1 LRKLKQAIGINAP
14 KKAVWDVMADFG
26 SAADWAPGMRRSA
39 LFGKA
44 TTGVGMQ
51 RIMQHAWGFIIEEI
65 ITHWTEGEEYSFNL
79 SRAPFPMRDVKE
91 KWVLGEN
98 GSQTSLDI
106 TVSYDMRLGLIG
118 ALLDTVLVRFVV
130 AREMRLGIYGLKH
143 HVERLSAKSLPDTGL
158 GSAVPEQPTN

>member
-44 TTGVGMQ
+44 TTGVGMH
-51 RIMQHAWGFIIEEI
+51 RIMQHAWGFVIEEI
-65 ITHWTEGEEYSFNL
+65 ITHWTEGEEYSFDL
-79 SRAPFPMRDVKE
+79 ARAPFPMRDVRE
-91 KWVLGEN
+91 KWVLSED

-106 TVSYDMRLGLIG
+106 TVSYGMRLGLIG
-118 ALLDTVLVRFVV
+118 ALLDNVLVRFVV

-143 HVERLSAKSLPDTGL
+143 HVEKLSAESLPDTDL
-158 GSAVPEQPTN
+158 DSAIPERSTN

>member
-1 LRKLKQAIGINAP
+1 
-14 KKAVWDVMADFG
+14 MADFG

-65 ITHWTEGEEYSFNL
+65 ITHWTEGEEYSFDL
-79 SRAPFPMRDVKE
+79 SRAPFPMRDVRE

-98 GSQTSLDI
+98 GGQTSLNI
-106 TVSYDMRLGLIG
+106 TVSYDMRLGPIG
-118 ALLDTVLVRFVV
+118 ALLDKMLVRFVV
-130 AREMRLGIYGLKH
+130 ARQMHLGIYGLKH
-143 HVERLSAKSLPDTGL
+143 HVEKRSAKDLSETGL
-158 GSAVPEQPTN
+158 DSAIPEQPTN